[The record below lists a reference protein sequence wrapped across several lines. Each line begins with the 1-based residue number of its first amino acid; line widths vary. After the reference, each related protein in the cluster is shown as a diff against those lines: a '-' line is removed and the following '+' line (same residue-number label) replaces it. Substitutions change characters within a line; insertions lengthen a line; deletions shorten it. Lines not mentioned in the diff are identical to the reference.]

1 MEFNLELDPITQA
14 ITQAQEQ
21 LQAAMEVQYWEEQM
35 WQWMEKDWESQM
47 VESRLV
53 VSDKESAIEAAEQA
67 VVEIG
72 KKFQKVSLG
81 FLWLYLEF

>member
-35 WQWMEKDWESQM
+35 WQWMEKDLESQM